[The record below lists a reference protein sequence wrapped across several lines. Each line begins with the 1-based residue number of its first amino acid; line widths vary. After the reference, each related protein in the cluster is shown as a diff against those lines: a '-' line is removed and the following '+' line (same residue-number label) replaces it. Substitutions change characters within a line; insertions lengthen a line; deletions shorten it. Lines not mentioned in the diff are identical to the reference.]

1 LKHPV
6 IVPSL
11 GLVES
16 VTVTGWTRASGDQV
30 GKGETIV
37 TIETEKSEVE
47 IVAPAD
53 GVLEVAVAA
62 GPELVSADATLGF
75 IDDGAP

>member
-1 LKHPV
+1 MKHAV

-16 VTVTGWTRASGDQV
+16 VTVTAWTRTAGDTV
-30 GKGETIV
+30 RKGETIV

-47 IVAPAD
+47 IESPAD
-53 GVLEVAVAA
+53 GVLEIAIVA
-62 GPELVSADATLGF
+62 GPELVSADMTLGF
-75 IDDGAP
+75 VDDGTA

>member
-1 LKHPV
+1 MKHPV

-16 VTVTGWTRASGDQV
+16 VTVNKWTHAPGDRV
-30 GKGETIV
+30 RKGETLV

-47 IVAPAD
+47 IEAPAD
-53 GVLEVAVAA
+53 GILEVAVAA

-75 IDDGAP
+75 VDDGGP

>member
-1 LKHPV
+1 VKHPV

-16 VTVTGWTRASGDQV
+16 VTVTGWTRSSGDRV
-30 GKGETIV
+30 GKGEAIA

-47 IVAPAD
+47 IEAPAD

-62 GPELVSADATLGF
+62 GSELVSADVTLGF
-75 IDDGAP
+75 VDDGAP

>member
-16 VTVTGWTRASGDQV
+16 VTVTSWARASGERV
-30 GKGETIV
+30 GKGETV
-37 TIETEKSEVE
+37 ATIETEKSEVE
-47 IVAPAD
+47 IESPAD
-53 GVLEVAVAA
+53 GVLEIAVSA

-75 IDDGAP
+75 IDDGGS